1 MNGERLLLDTHTL
14 IWWAEDNPRL
24 PPATD
29 ARIRHADIALVSIA
43 SAWEIAIKTSLG
55 RIAVPMAVEDILD
68 EAGFALLPVTF
79 AHTAEVAKLPHHHRD
94 PFDRMLV
101 AQARTEG
108 LALVSHDQMIRKYDV
123 QVMWRRS

>member
-1 MNGERLLLDTHTL
+1 MNGDRLLLDTHTL

-24 PPATD
+24 PPASD
-29 ARIRHADIALVSIA
+29 ARIRHADLALVSIA
-43 SAWEIAIKTSLG
+43 SAWEIAIKASLG
-55 RIAVPMAVEDILD
+55 RLALPMAVEHILD
-68 EAGFALLPVTF
+68 ESGFVLLPVTL

-101 AQARTEG
+101 AQARTER
-108 LALVSHDQMIRKYDV
+108 LALVSHDRVFRRYDV